1 MEGSTAVPN
10 VKVAE
15 MILQAP
21 RLHPSTIDHALSDED
36 ILALDE
42 FENKWHHF
50 LSSNP
55 DVLPPGEKLKS
66 CLELTSQLAEI
77 EVSNQLVKMELQRQL
92 DFFTNSKDQLEA
104 NFTKAMEEAALIQ
117 QEVIRNLNKEI
128 DDIAIA
134 DQILSKTLPWEHF
147 FDNLDTLTEW
157 DNDFDG
163 SATSASSTTYSRG
176 LKPSRQAMYL
186 ANIDDPREVVEAALE
201 GKSSGP
207 LLRVFKVDNA
217 LLKAQVKTMQQ
228 EIDRLERTNKSQ
240 KDLAKFLSE
249 YNIWGLLSKSNGG
262 FHTVAGSTMS
272 GRGDTTVHTKSV
284 SKSDGAATTNPFSPN
299 RVAFASHP
307 SKF

>member
-1 MEGSTAVPN
+1 MEASTAVPN
-10 VKVAE
+10 VRVAE

-21 RLHPSTIDHALSDED
+21 RLHQSSIDHTLSDED
-36 ILALDE
+36 ILGLDE
-42 FENKWHHF
+42 FENKWGYF

-55 DVLPPGEKLKS
+55 DVLPPGKKLKS
-66 CLELTSQLAEI
+66 CLDLKNQLAEI
-77 EVSNQLVKMELQRQL
+77 EVSKQMVKMELQRQL
-92 DFFTNSKDQLEA
+92 DFFTNSKSQLEA
-104 NFTKAMEEAALIQ
+104 NFTKAMEETALIQ

-128 DDIAIA
+128 DDIAVA

-147 FDNLDTLTEW
+147 FENLDSLTEMN
-157 DNDFDG
+157 NDFDG
-163 SATSASSTTYSRG
+163 SATSFSATTYSRG

-186 ANIDDPREVVEAALE
+186 ANTNDQTEVVDAALE
-201 GKSSGP
+201 GKSSAP

-228 EIDRLERTNKSQ
+228 EIERLERTNKSQ

-262 FHTVAGSTMS
+262 FTTVATSTIS
-272 GRGDTTVHTKSV
+272 GGGPSTVRTNSL
-284 SKSDGAATTNPFSPN
+284 SKPIGAPTITPLSPG
-299 RVAFASHP
+299 RVAVASHP